1 MITTHLN
8 YDLSLRN
15 TFAMKVSCG
24 CFMEYD
30 SADDIPFLLSSIR
43 KDIDI
48 KHIGGGSNLLFT
60 GDYPGVI
67 VHSAIMGINEVGRD
81 SSSVTLRVGS
91 GVKMDD
97 FILHACSAGLWGV
110 ENLSGI
116 PGEAGASAVQNVG
129 AYGREAADTIVAVHA
144 YDCDEHEFVT
154 LSNEE
159 CHFGYRDSIFK
170 RPDKKGC
177 YIIHA
182 VDYRLSTI
190 PAPDI
195 SYPALKAHFN
205 SAPSTPIEVREAV
218 IAIRDS
224 KLPDPAVVPS
234 AGSFFKNP
242 VISPADF
249 ENVKAAAP
257 DADVPHYTVEGGIK
271 VPAAWLIDKCGWKGQ
286 TRGNVAVWHLQPL
299 VIVNPDRRATPGE
312 VIALEKEIISSVKQR
327 FGVTLTPE
335 VEHI

>member
-1 MITTHLN
+1 MHL
-8 YDLSLRN
+8 
-15 TFAMKVSCG
+15 ASC
-24 CFMEYD
+24 
-30 SADDIPFLLSSIR
+30 PL
-43 KDIDI
+43 
-48 KHIGGGSNLLFT
+48 
-60 GDYPGVI
+60 
-67 VHSAIMGINEVGRD
+67 GR
-81 SSSVTLRVGS
+81 
-91 GVKMDD
+91 
-97 FILHACSAGLWGV
+97 
-110 ENLSGI
+110 
-116 PGEAGASAVQNVG
+116 
-129 AYGREAADTIVAVHA
+129 
-144 YDCDEHEFVT
+144 
-154 LSNEE
+154 
-159 CHFGYRDSIFK
+159 
-170 RPDKKGC
+170 
-177 YIIHA
+177 
-182 VDYRLSTI
+182 
-190 PAPDI
+190 
-195 SYPALKAHFN
+195 
-205 SAPSTPIEVREAV
+205 PIEVREAV